1 MTGKSH
7 HKTTVVVRWSARIIA
22 LFFSI
27 IFFFWNTVFAVGSV
41 MADLHGAITGYIVLP
56 ITLGM
61 LVLAAEIV
69 SWRQERIG
77 GILFIVLSAAY
88 FLIHLINDFSGLR
101 FSSITYMIRGLFTD
115 WAIFG
120 LPLLVAGILFLI
132 AARLSKKPA
141 ISLNTESAP

>member
-1 MTGKSH
+1 
-7 HKTTVVVRWSARIIA
+7 
-22 LFFSI
+22 
-27 IFFFWNTVFAVGSV
+27 

-56 ITLGM
+56 IALGI

-69 SWRQERIG
+69 SWRRERIG

-88 FLIHLINDFSGLR
+88 FLIHMINDFSGLR
-101 FSSITYMIRGLFTD
+101 FISITYKIRGLFTD

-141 ISLNTESAP
+141 ISLNTESAL